1 LIPLLEKE
9 AHRLREASVATL
21 TIGIAKTSRRA
32 HRAILTRDDG
42 QTDEHGQTTDNF

>member
-9 AHRLREASVATL
+9 AHRRVATL
-21 TIGIAKTSRRA
+21 TIGIAETSRRA